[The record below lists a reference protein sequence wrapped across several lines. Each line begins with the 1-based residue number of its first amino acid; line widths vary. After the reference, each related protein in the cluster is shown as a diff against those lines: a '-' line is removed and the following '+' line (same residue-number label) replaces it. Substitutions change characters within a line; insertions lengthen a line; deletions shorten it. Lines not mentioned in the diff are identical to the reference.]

1 MIEERTRDVDISNL
15 HHHRGKRGVKIA
27 PPLKLT
33 LFDLVEYFIAE
44 ADGSCI

>member
-1 MIEERTRDVDISNL
+1 MLTFRTSITIAG
-15 HHHRGKRGVKIA
+15 RGGKIA